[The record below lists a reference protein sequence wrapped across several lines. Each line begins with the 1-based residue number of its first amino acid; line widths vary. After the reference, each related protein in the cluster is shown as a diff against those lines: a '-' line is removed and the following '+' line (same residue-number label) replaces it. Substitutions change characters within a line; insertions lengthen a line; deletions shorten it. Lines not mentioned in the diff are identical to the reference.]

1 LTPRKRTKSISINL
15 SLIIPYFKS
24 ESIEELLSRIET
36 TLDAQFNYEVI
47 VVDDSES
54 DKHWETLVSLSDK
67 FTKVKF
73 LQLSK
78 NFGQHNALLAGIS
91 HAKNELV
98 ITIDD
103 DLQNPPEEIP
113 RLVEELLRN
122 DYDLI
127 YGVPDKIEQ
136 KFYRKFSS
144 NLIRF
149 ILAKA
154 FSVKKAKCISSYR
167 VFRNRLSFDFPK
179 NPRGNISV
187 DALLFWCTNNI
198 GCLKVRHDAR
208 QNGKSNYSIKKL
220 FKFALDTITGY
231 STLPLK
237 LATYLGL
244 IVSFMG
250 LIILAYV
257 FTRYFIY
264 GGQVAGFTFLASLVT
279 IFAGAQLF
287 SLGIMGEYLGSMHS
301 KLMERP
307 AFAIKT
313 VVTSES
319 KEK

>member
-1 LTPRKRTKSISINL
+1 MKSISINL

-36 TLDAQFNYEVI
+36 TLDAQFDYEVI

-54 DKHWETLVSLSDK
+54 DKHWQGVSNLSSK
-67 FTKVKF
+67 FKNVKL

-78 NFGQHNALLAGIS
+78 NFGQHNALLAGIL

-98 ITIDD
+98 VTLDD

-113 RLVEELLRN
+113 RLVEELLKN

-136 KFYRKFSS
+136 KFYRRFSA

-154 FSVKKAKCISSYR
+154 FSVKKAKCISSFR
-167 VFRNRLSFDFPK
+167 VFRNRLSLDFPK
-179 NPRGNISV
+179 NPRGSISI

-198 GCLKVRHDAR
+198 GCLTVKHDAR

-220 FKFALDTITGY
+220 FKFTLDTITGY

-244 IVSFMG
+244 VLSFMG

-264 GGQVAGFTFLASLVT
+264 GGQVAGFTFIASLIS

-287 SLGIMGEYLGSMHS
+287 SLGIMGEYLASMHS

-307 AFAIKT
+307 AFAIRR

-319 KEK
+319 EEK